1 MAFHTNE
8 KFGSTKISKKINK
21 LTFLHYYLMITVKVT
36 YTAQG
41 SPNTNMTFDLTSID
55 IESIKK
61 ELPLKKKELD
71 SKFNVDPQKSTIRI
85 DDDTSIGEA

>member
-1 MAFHTNE
+1 
-8 KFGSTKISKKINK
+8 
-21 LTFLHYYLMITVKVT
+21 MITVKVT

-41 SPNTNMTFDLTSID
+41 SPNTNMTFDLTSIG

-71 SKFNVDPQKSTIRI
+71 SKFNIDPQKSTIRI
-85 DDDTSIGEA
+85 DDDTSVGGA

>member
-1 MAFHTNE
+1 MT
-8 KFGSTKISKKINK
+8 T
-21 LTFLHYYLMITVKVT
+21 TVKVI

-41 SPNTNMTFDLTSID
+41 SPDTIMTFDLTGID

-71 SKFNVDPQKSTIRI
+71 SKFNVYPQKSTIRMNE
-85 DDDTSIGEA
+85 DDASIKESFDYRLD

>member
-1 MAFHTNE
+1 MT
-8 KFGSTKISKKINK
+8 T
-21 LTFLHYYLMITVKVT
+21 TVKVT

-41 SPNTNMTFDLTSID
+41 SPDTKMTFDFTGID

-85 DDDTSIGEA
+85 DNDTS